1 MTERPNRP
9 AGLPRFVFPEI
20 FRFYAERAARGEPPA
35 GRLQSPAGLWL
46 KFAGFALAGLV
57 PWLLAKLRPRPAFL
71 RPPAPRTRGTLY
83 FYNTLNQRDAL
94 RPAALRDS
102 TALTVSDRAALEAD
116 AIVDRSA
123 ARRWAFVHLG
133 RVLGEF
139 LRGDADERRF
149 IADFG
154 LRYLRS
160 LGYRDLF
167 NHLLAMTG
175 PACVVMSNDHLTEH
189 RTLLW
194 CCRQARIPTVYLQHA
209 AVTDRFPPLS
219 FSHALLDGQDSLD
232 KYGRAGPLESKVSLV
247 GIGKFSDLSAVHPH
261 EPVRRIGICTKTFS
275 EVARVRAV
283 CEGLKQWFP
292 ALALRL
298 RPHPGT
304 ARPDLERLQALCK
317 AAGIRMSNA
326 REESSAQFLREVDL
340 VIAGNSSVLL
350 DAAMLN
356 VVPVYF
362 GGMEP
367 PETHPHDG
375 RRSYCMG
382 CYYGFGRDDYYGLRA
397 SGLCLRADALEDLR
411 TAIAGAVAERP
422 RIRERA
428 KMYSET
434 IGTRFDG
441 HSDELIARCL
451 EDIRAKRTPRLRPA
465 SEPGT

>member
-1 MTERPNRP
+1 MTARP
-9 AGLPRFVFPEI
+9 AATGLARFVFPEI
-20 FRFYAERAARGEPPA
+20 FRFYAERTARGEPPA
-35 GRLQSPAGLWL
+35 GVLQSPAGLWL
-46 KFAGFALAGLV
+46 KFAGFALGALL
-57 PWLLAKLRPRPAFL
+57 PWLLAKLLPRPAFF
-71 RPPAPRTRGTLY
+71 RKPAPRTRGTLY

-94 RPAALRDS
+94 KPVAARDP
-102 TALTVSDRAALEAD
+102 TTLTVSDRAALDAD

-139 LRGDADERRF
+139 ARGDADMRRF

-175 PACVVMSNDHLTEH
+175 PACVVVSNDHLSDH

-194 CCRQARIPTVYLQHA
+194 CCRQARIPTVYIQHA

-219 FSHALLDGQDSLD
+219 FTYALLDGEDSLG
-232 KYGRAGPLESKVSLV
+232 KYRRAGPLESRVSLV
-247 GIGKFSDLSAVHPH
+247 GIAKFSDLAAVHAHAPIT
-261 EPVRRIGICTKTFS
+261 RAGICTKTFS
-275 EVARVRAV
+275 DVERVRAV
-283 CEGLKQWFP
+283 CRSLKQAFP
-292 ALALRL
+292 ALTLRL
-298 RPHPGT
+298 RPHPGQ
-304 ARPDLERLQALCK
+304 ARPDLARLQAVCTE
-317 AAGIRMSNA
+317 AGIEMSRA
-326 REESSAQFLREVDL
+326 REETSAQFLQRVDL

-367 PETHPHDG
+367 PETHPHDA

-397 SGLCLRADALEDLR
+397 SGLCLRADSLEDLR
-411 TAIAGAVAERP
+411 TVIAGAVAERP

-428 KMYSET
+428 KLYSET
-434 IGTRFDG
+434 IGTSFDG

-451 EDIRAKRTPRLRPA
+451 EDIRAGRTPRLRPA
-465 SEPGT
+465 TEPGA

>member
-1 MTERPNRP
+1 MTARPP
-9 AGLPRFVFPEI
+9 APTLARFVFPEI

-35 GRLQSPAGLWL
+35 GVLQSPAALWL
-46 KFAGFALAGLV
+46 KFALLAFGGFL
-57 PWLLAKLRPRPAFL
+57 PWLLARLRPRPDFFR
-71 RPPAPRTRGTLY
+71 RPPPRTRGTLY

-94 RPAALRDS
+94 RPAALRDA

-123 ARRWAFVHLG
+123 ARGWAFVHLP

-139 LRGDADERRF
+139 LRGDADQRRF

-167 NHLLAMTG
+167 NHVLAMAG

-219 FSHALLDGQDSLD
+219 FSYALLDGQDSLE
-232 KYGRAGPLESKVSLV
+232 KYRRAGPLESKVSLV
-247 GIGKFSDLSAVHPH
+247 GIAKFSDLAAVHPQG
-261 EPVRRIGICTKTFS
+261 PVTRIGVCTKTFS
-275 EVARVRAV
+275 DLERVREA
-283 CEGLKQWFP
+283 CRSLKAAFP
-292 ALALRL
+292 ALAVLL
-298 RPHPGT
+298 RPHPRSELG
-304 ARPDLERLQALCK
+304 PLQALC
-317 AAGIRMSNA
+317 AAEGIEMSNA
-326 REESSAQFLREVDL
+326 RKESSAEFLRRVDL

-362 GGMEP
+362 GGLEP

-397 SGLCLRADALEDLR
+397 SGLCLRADSLEDLR
-411 TAIAGAVAERP
+411 GVIAGAIAERP

-428 KMYSET
+428 KHYSET
-434 IGTRFDG
+434 IGTPFDG

-451 EDIRAKRTPRLRPA
+451 DDIRAGRTPRLRPA
-465 SEPGT
+465 SEPGAA

>member
-1 MTERPNRP
+1 MTPKP
-9 AGLPRFVFPEI
+9 AAPGLARFVFPEI
-20 FRFYAERAARGEPPA
+20 FRFYAERTARGEPPA
-35 GRLQSPAGLWL
+35 GVLQSPAALWL
-46 KFAGFALAGLV
+46 KFAGFALGALL
-57 PWLLAKLRPRPAFL
+57 PWLLARLLPRPDFF
-71 RPPAPRTRGTLY
+71 RKPAARTRGTLY

-94 RPAALRDS
+94 KPAAAHDP
-102 TALTVSDRAALEAD
+102 TALTVSDRLALDAD
-116 AIVDRSA
+116 AIVNRSA
-123 ARRWAFVHLG
+123 ARRWAFRHLP

-139 LRGDADERRF
+139 VRGDADLRRF

-167 NHLLAMTG
+167 NHLLAMAG
-175 PACVVMSNDHLTEH
+175 PACVVLSNDHLTEH

-194 CCRQARIPTVYLQHA
+194 CCRQARIPTVYIQHA

-219 FSHALLDGQDSLD
+219 FTWALLDGEDSLE
-232 KYGRAGPLESKVSLV
+232 KYRRAGPLEAKVSLV

-261 EPVRRIGICTKTFS
+261 EPIKSIGVCTKTFS

-292 ALALRL
+292 TLTLRL

-304 ARPDLERLQALCK
+304 ARPDLERLQALC
-317 AAGIRMSNA
+317 AEAGIEMSNA
-326 REESSAQFLREVDL
+326 REESSAQFLRRVDL
-340 VIAGNSSVLL
+340 VIGGNSSVLL

-397 SGLCLRADALEDLR
+397 SGLCLRADTLEDLR

-428 KMYSET
+428 KQYSET

-451 EDIRAKRTPRLRPA
+451 EDIRAGRTPGLRPA
-465 SEPGT
+465 SEPDA